1 MLPLYRSIRYWGASG
16 LREAGAIRFMM
27 SAHGMKWILIGIIA
41 LLALLGTFVFLAS
54 RRGWI
59 RNGYFTILSTILIVL
74 GAFICFQAL
83 GTLLTIGVNGGKL
96 EGNNLAALAMNGVA
110 QLAVMLGGAVLISRA
125 AGQNPFAVF
134 RLEGFHET
142 PVSAYILSIP
152 IILSAQAVGVA
163 ISSFWTL
170 FLEYFPHFYSVVDKF
185 ESAGDE
191 QLQGMVTAHGTLE
204 FVLIFLFVAIIP
216 AFAEETLF
224 RGFAQSNIE
233 RSGHRH
239 ARPMVALVVTS
250 LLFASIHL
258 SLFKLPG
265 LLALGLALGWM
276 AYRTN
281 NLFVG
286 SLGHAANNGIIVI
299 ALYLNPEVARDS
311 ANSTI
316 VGNANLSAMDALL
329 SLAISGPMLA
339 ILLYLFS
346 RVTEHNTA
354 RFNSER
360 ELSELTEP

>member
-1 MLPLYRSIRYWGASG
+1 MLMTHYSTLNF
-16 LREAGAIRFMM
+16 AGILFTKD
-27 SAHGMKWILIGIIA
+27 GKWILIGAI
-41 LLALLGTFVFLAS
+41 LVLAILGTLVFTAS
-54 RRGWI
+54 RRGWM
-59 RNGYFTILSTILIVL
+59 RNGYFTIFSTLLIVIGVFL
-74 GAFICFQAL
+74 CFQSFGA
-83 GTLLTIGVNGGKL
+83 LLTLIANGGKL
-96 EGNNLAALAMNGVA
+96 EGASGVATLAMNGIA
-110 QLAVMLGGAVLISRA
+110 QLVVMLGGTVFLSRA

-142 PVSAYILSIP
+142 PVFAYVLSVP

-163 ISSFWTL
+163 ISAFWTRI
-170 FLEYFPHFYSVVDKF
+170 FEYFPYFYNIINKF

-191 QLQGMVTAHGTLE
+191 QLQGMVTAHGTIE
-204 FVLIFLFVAIIP
+204 FVLILLFVAIIP

-239 ARPMVALVVTS
+239 HARPMIALVVAS
-250 LLFASIHL
+250 LFFASIHL

-276 AYRTN
+276 TYRTN

-299 ALYLNPEVARDS
+299 ALYLNPETAKGS
-311 ANSTI
+311 TNSTL
-316 VGNANLSAMDALL
+316 VGNTNLSSTEALTT
-329 SLAISGPMLA
+329 LAVFVPILA
-339 ILLYLFS
+339 LLLYLFARS
-346 RVTEHNTA
+346 TEHCMA

-360 ELSELTEP
+360 ELSEPFDKLRAGT